1 MERDPVDA
9 SSHFSL
15 AGLRMGDDQTFRII
29 LALGLAAV
37 LPFGIYHRLRSQ
49 ATREMLD
56 RRQEGL
62 FILLSLRPIG
72 LAAMGGLLTFVVNPA
87 LMAWSSVPLLVSL
100 RWAGVGI
107 GLLAGSLFVW
117 TFRILGTNITDT
129 VVTRRHH
136 TLVTTGPYRFVR
148 HPFYVAAALAYVA
161 NALATAN
168 WFIALM
174 GGLAMTLL
182 VVRTTTEEEH
192 LVRRFGEDY
201 LRYMKQTGRF
211 FPSVPTTPE

>member
-1 MERDPVDA
+1 
-9 SSHFSL
+9 
-15 AGLRMGDDQTFRII
+15 MGDDQTFRII

-136 TLVTTGPYRFVR
+136 TLVTTGPVPVCPAPVLCRGRPRLRCQCPGYSELVHRAHGGTRDDTSRRANDDRGGASREALRRGLPAIHEADRPVLPVR
-148 HPFYVAAALAYVA
+148 ADHSGVVELVYSALV
-161 NALATAN
+161 
-168 WFIALM
+168 
-174 GGLAMTLL
+174 
-182 VVRTTTEEEH
+182 
-192 LVRRFGEDY
+192 
-201 LRYMKQTGRF
+201 
-211 FPSVPTTPE
+211 

>member
-1 MERDPVDA
+1 
-9 SSHFSL
+9 
-15 AGLRMGDDQTFRII
+15 MGDDQTFRII
-29 LALGLAAV
+29 LTLGIAAV

-49 ATREMLD
+49 ATGEKLD

-62 FILLSLRPIG
+62 FILLTLRPII
-72 LAAMGGLLTFVVNPA
+72 LAGMLGLLTFVASPA
-87 LMAWSSVPLLVSL
+87 RMAWSSVSLPELL

-107 GLLAGSLFVW
+107 GLLAGSLLVW
-117 TFRILGTNITDT
+117 TYRTLGTNITDT

-136 TLVTTGPYRFVR
+136 TLVTTGPYRLVR
-148 HPFYVAAALAYVA
+148 HPFYVASALAFLA

-174 GGLAMTLL
+174 GGLAMTLH

-192 LVRRFGEDY
+192 LVRRFGDDY
-201 LRYMKQTGRF
+201 LRYMKQTGRI
-211 FPSVPTTPE
+211 FPWFVHADN

>member
-1 MERDPVDA
+1 
-9 SSHFSL
+9 
-15 AGLRMGDDQTFRII
+15 MGDDQTFRII
-29 LALGLAAV
+29 LALGLTAV

-49 ATREMLD
+49 ATRETLD

-62 FILLSLRPIG
+62 FILLTLRPIG
-72 LAAMGGLLTFVVNPA
+72 LAAMGGMLTFVVNPA
-87 LMAWSSVPLLVSL
+87 LMTWASVPLLVSL

-107 GLLAGSLFVW
+107 GVLAGSLLIW

-136 TLVTTGPYRFVR
+136 TLVTIGPYRFVQ
-148 HPFYVAAALAYVA
+148 HPFYVAAALAYLA

-174 GGLAMTLL
+174 GGLAITLL
-182 VVRTTTEEEH
+182 VVRTRTEEEH
-192 LVRRFGEDY
+192 LIRRFGDDY

-211 FPSVPTTPE
+211 FPRLASEPTTEE

>member
-1 MERDPVDA
+1 
-9 SSHFSL
+9 
-15 AGLRMGDDQTFRII
+15 MGDDQTFRII
-29 LALGLAAV
+29 LTLGLVAV

-49 ATREMLD
+49 ATRETLD

-62 FILLSLRPIG
+62 FILLTLRPIG
-72 LAAMGGLLTFVVNPA
+72 LAAWGGLLTFVVNPEW
-87 LMAWSSVPLLVSL
+87 MAWSSAPLPVSL
-100 RWAGVGI
+100 RWVGLSVGLPAGF
-107 GLLAGSLFVW
+107 LLVW
-117 TFRILGTNITDT
+117 TFRTLGTNITDT

-136 TLVTTGPYRFVR
+136 TLVTNGPYRFVR
-148 HPFYVAAALAYVA
+148 HPFYVAAALAYLA

-168 WFIALM
+168 WFLALT

-192 LVRRFGEDY
+192 LVRRFRDDY

-211 FPSVPTTPE
+211 LPRLASVATTQE